1 MPHYQNT
8 GLTQGNTLL
17 QGGWAM
23 YVAATAGT
31 LAGTGGTNMGLG
43 NFTGM
48 TENIGAYTV
57 QAGNG
62 PDPLEGVADQ
72 TVTVTFET
80 LEFYLPTYNVIRGD
94 ELDTSGTASVGTYV
108 TGGSVLTLST
118 GGFTQIGQ
126 CALKF
131 TNSKL
136 VSGAT
141 VETAIVFY
149 KCFLNQGLS
158 FTPKGDNDEDPVT
171 VIPWTLTAKVDTA
184 RTAGDQ
190 LYKIETEL
198 AIASA

>member
-8 GLTQGNTLL
+8 GLTNAGTLL

-23 YVAATAGT
+23 YVAATAGS
-31 LAGTGGTNMGLG
+31 LAAASGTNIGLG
-43 NFTGM
+43 NLTGV
-48 TENIGAYTV
+48 TENIENFTV

-62 PDPLEGVADQ
+62 PDPLEGLADQ
-72 TVTVTFET
+72 TVTVTFDT
-80 LEFYLPTYNVIRGD
+80 IEFYPSNFNVIRGD
-94 ELDTSGTASVGTYV
+94 EIDTYGTASVGTYV
-108 TGGSVLTLST
+108 TGGSVFTIST
-118 GGFTQIGQ
+118 GGFTEIGQ

-131 TNSKL
+131 VNHKL

-141 VETAIVFY
+141 VETVIIFY

-158 FTPKGDNDEDPVT
+158 FTPKSDNDEDPVT

-198 AIASA
+198 GIV